1 MKPNGVYVDATFGR
15 GGHSAGILQSL
26 GEKGRLIAIDQDPE
40 AIIHAETLSQRD
52 PRVTV
57 IRSNFEH
64 LKDVLETLNL
74 VSAIDGIFMDLG
86 VSSPQLDDAERG
98 FSFMRNGP
106 LDMRMDPDNGLSAA
120 DWLYQ
125 TPEAEVVKA
134 LFEYG
139 EEKFARRIAAAIT
152 AQNQIKKLDTTEA
165 LVKVIDQA
173 MPRKEKHK
181 HPATRTFQAI
191 RIAVNRELQVLPL
204 ALESALE
211 CLNPGGRLVVLSFH
225 SLEDRIV
232 KRFMRDKSKAAPIPR
247 GMPMAAEEAVL
258 PFKLIGKAVKPGADE
273 IAFNP
278 RSRSAVLR
286 IAEKIQ

>member
-1 MKPNGVYVDATFGR
+1 M
-15 GGHSAGILQSL
+15 
-26 GEKGRLIAIDQDPE
+26 
-40 AIIHAETLSQRD
+40 
-52 PRVTV
+52 
-57 IRSNFEH
+57 
-64 LKDVLETLNL
+64 
-74 VSAIDGIFMDLG
+74 
-86 VSSPQLDDAERG
+86 
-98 FSFMRNGP
+98 
-106 LDMRMDPDNGLSAA
+106 
-120 DWLYQ
+120 
-125 TPEAEVVKA
+125 
-134 LFEYG
+134 
-139 EEKFARRIAAAIT
+139 
-152 AQNQIKKLDTTEA
+152 
-165 LVKVIDQA
+165 VKVIDQA